1 MKNHPLKNTSRRQ
14 FLQHGAAVTGAFVV
28 GMYLPFTSDAATSA
42 INDPALA
49 NAWVRIT
56 PDNQITLIC
65 ARSEMGQ
72 DVYTSMPALIAEELN
87 LPLSMIRVEI
97 AGVAPVYINALLGGQ
112 ITGGSTSVR
121 EGFDKLRIAGAATR
135 SVLVQAAANRW
146 NVPATQCKALN
157 GKVSHAN
164 GMTATY
170 GELAAEAAKL
180 PLPEKPELKS
190 PANFMVIG
198 KQSMR
203 RLDTPAK
210 VAGKAVFGIDVKIPG
225 MAIASLAQCPVIGG
239 TPTTVDS
246 VNAMKVSGVIKVVQI
261 SDGVAVLANNFY
273 AARKGRDALKITWNE
288 GAGATITNAGMRKQ
302 LESGLSQPGA
312 IIKTVGDAG
321 SNITNG
327 KTLSAQYF
335 MPYLAHSTMEP
346 VNCSAEVANGK
357 CRIIGPIQ
365 FQQGAQAV
373 AAVASGLKPED
384 VTVETTFLGGGFG
397 RKLELDFVRQ
407 AAEISKA
414 SGMPVKMLWTKEDDI
429 THDFYRPMSVHQMDG
444 ALTASGKLSALTAKM
459 VSQSVTAR
467 AFPSFVKDGN
477 DPFMVEGSANLTYDI
492 PNIEIRNVIEDAGI
506 RVGYWRSVS
515 NTLNAFAVE
524 SFMDEAAKAAGKDP
538 VEFRLAS
545 LQKEP
550 RAVAVL
556 KLAVQK
562 SGYQAK
568 SKNFGVAQMEAYGT
582 YSACIIELDPSASS
596 TKVKKITFV
605 SDCGITIHPDQ
616 ARAQLTGGILY
627 GLGAALYDEITI
639 EAGRVQQSN
648 FNNYPSIRMNQAPI
662 VDVHLVPSQEKPGG
676 LGEVG
681 VPLVAPALVNAIATA
696 TGHRIRELPIK
707 TQSFFG

>member
-1 MKNHPLKNTSRRQ
+1 MKTNSVKSPSRRQ
-14 FLQHGAAVTGAFVV
+14 FVQQSAATTGAFVL
-28 GMYLPFTSDAATSA
+28 GMYLPLTSDAAT
-42 INDPALA
+42 NPASPTVV
-49 NAWVRIT
+49 NAWVQIT

-72 DVYTSMPALIAEELN
+72 DVYTSMPALLAEELN
-87 LPLSMIRVEI
+87 IPLSMVKVQI

-112 ITGGSTSVR
+112 ITGGSSSVR
-121 EGFDKLRIAGAATR
+121 EAFDKLRTAGAATR

-146 NVPATQCKALN
+146 SVPASECKAMN
-157 GKVSHAN
+157 GKVTHA
-164 GMTATY
+164 GGKSATY
-170 GELAAEAAKL
+170 GALAAEAATL
-180 PLPEKPELKS
+180 PLPEKPALKS

-198 KQSMR
+198 KESMR

-210 VAGKAVFGIDVKIPG
+210 VSGTAVFGIDVKIPG

-239 TPTTVDS
+239 TPTSVDS
-246 VNAMKVSGVIKVVQI
+246 AEAMKVSGVIKVVQI
-261 SDGVAVLANNFY
+261 SDGVAVLAKNFY

-288 GAGATITNAGMRKQ
+288 GAGASISNAGMRKQ
-302 LESGLSQPGA
+302 LESGLTKPGA
-312 IIKTVGDAG
+312 VIQAKGDA
-321 SNITNG
+321 NTALVNG
-327 KTLSAQYF
+327 KQLSAQYF

-346 VNCSAEVANGK
+346 VNCSAVVADGK

-373 AAVASGLKPED
+373 AAAATGLKPED

-397 RKLELDFVRQ
+397 RKLELDFIRQ
-407 AAEISKA
+407 AAEIAKV

-429 THDFYRPMSVHQMDG
+429 THDFYRPMSVHQMD
-444 ALTASGKLSALTAKM
+444 AALSADGKISALKTKM

-467 AFPSFVKDGN
+467 AFPAFVKDGN

-492 PNIEIRNVIEDAGI
+492 PNLEVRNVIEESGI

-538 VEFRLAS
+538 VAFRLSALS
-545 LQKEP
+545 KQP
-550 RAVAVL
+550 RAAAVL
-556 KLAVQK
+556 KLAAQK
-562 SGYQAK
+562 SGYQAG
-568 SKNFGVAQMEAYGT
+568 SKRFGVAQMECYGT
-582 YSACIIELDPSASS
+582 YSACVVELDPYAASTS
-596 TKVKKITFV
+596 VKKITFV
-605 SDCGITIHPDQ
+605 SDCGIAIHPDQ

-639 EAGRVQQSN
+639 EQGRVQQSN
-648 FNNYPSIRMNQAPI
+648 FNNYPSIRINQAPI
-662 VDVHLVPSQEKPGG
+662 VEVYLVPSQETPGG

-681 VPLVAPALVNAIATA
+681 VPLVAPALVNAIAAA
-696 TGHRIRELPIK
+696 TGKRIRELPIK
-707 TQSFFG
+707 V

>member
-1 MKNHPLKNTSRRQ
+1 MKTNSIKSPARRQ
-14 FLQHGAAVTGAFVV
+14 FIQQSAATTGAFVL
-28 GMYLPFTSDAATSA
+28 GMYLPLTSDAATSSA
-42 INDPALA
+42 SPTVV
-49 NAWVRIT
+49 NAWVQIT

-72 DVYTSMPALIAEELN
+72 DVYTSMPALLAEELN
-87 LPLSMIRVEI
+87 VPLSMVKVQI

-112 ITGGSTSVR
+112 ITGGSSSVR
-121 EGFDKLRIAGAATR
+121 EAFDKLRIAGAGTR

-146 NVPATQCKALN
+146 SVPASACKAMN
-157 GKVSHAN
+157 GKVSHA
-164 GMTATY
+164 GGKSATY
-170 GELAAEAAKL
+170 GELASEAAKL
-180 PLPEKPELKS
+180 PLPEKPALKS

-198 KQSMR
+198 KESMR

-210 VAGKAVFGIDVKIPG
+210 VAGTAVFGIDVKIPG

-239 TPTTVDS
+239 TPRSVDS
-246 VNAMKVSGVIKVVQI
+246 SDALKVSGVIKVVQI
-261 SDGVAVLANNFY
+261 SDGVAVLAKDFY

-288 GAGATITNAGMRKQ
+288 GAGASISNAGMRKQ
-302 LESGLSQPGA
+302 LESGLTKPGA
-312 IIKTVGDAG
+312 VIQAKGDA
-321 SNITNG
+321 NNALANG
-327 KTLSAQYF
+327 KQLSAQYF

-346 VNCSAEVANGK
+346 VNCSAVVADGK

-373 AAVASGLKPED
+373 AAVATGLKPED

-397 RKLELDFVRQ
+397 RKLELDFIRQ
-407 AAEISKA
+407 AAEIAKA

-429 THDFYRPMSVHQMDG
+429 THDFYRPMSVHQMD
-444 ALTASGKLSALTAKM
+444 AALSADGKISALKTKM

-467 AFPSFVKDGN
+467 AFPAFVKDGN
-477 DPFMVEGSANLTYDI
+477 DPFMVEGSANLTYEI
-492 PNIEIRNVIEDAGI
+492 PNLEVRNVIEDSGI

-538 VEFRLAS
+538 VAFRLSALS
-545 LQKEP
+545 KEP
-550 RAVAVL
+550 RAAAVL
-556 KLAVQK
+556 KLAAQK
-562 SGYQAK
+562 SGYQAG
-568 SKNFGVAQMEAYGT
+568 SKRFGVAQMECYGT
-582 YSACIIELDPSASS
+582 YSACVVELDPYAAS
-596 TKVKKITFV
+596 TLVKKITFV

-639 EAGRVQQSN
+639 EQGRVQQSN
-648 FNNYPSIRMNQAPI
+648 FNNYPSIRMNQAP
-662 VDVHLVPSQEKPGG
+662 VVEVHLVASQEKPGG

-681 VPLVAPALVNAIATA
+681 VPLVAPALVNAIAAA
-696 TGHRIRELPIK
+696 TGKRIRELPIK
-707 TQSFFG
+707 V